1 MWVRIPST
9 AVVATYESTFN
20 SKLKQN
26 GCETF
31 LRKFYYKRNIPFVN
45 FCLEGKIIILKI
57 FYRKRYSKLFSCKT
71 YSWEKIL

>member
-26 GCETF
+26 GCEHS
-31 LRKFYYKRNIPFVN
+31 YEN
-45 FCLEGKIIILKI
+45 FTSNEILL
-57 FYRKRYSKLFSCKT
+57 S
-71 YSWEKIL
+71 